1 MRNSITSFTLL
12 FLSDQIYLVHVYLIL
27 IQYFLILTILQ
38 SPFNVLT
45 YSLIGDDAATTV
57 FQINPNTGVISTR
70 PTTNLT
76 QTIGNF
82 VVILLISYITL
93 V

>member
-57 FQINPNTGVISTR
+57 FQINPNTGAITTR

>member
-1 MRNSITSFTLL
+1 MRNSITSFTVLVYVI
-12 FLSDQIYLVHVYLIL
+12 IYFVHVDVIL
-27 IQYFLILTILQ
+27 IEYFLILTILQ

-57 FQINPNTGVISTR
+57 FQINPNTGAISTR

-76 QTIGNF
+76 QTTGNF
-82 VVILLISYITL
+82 VVILLLLYTMGL
-93 V
+93 N